1 MPEQQETQTQSRNG
15 NGLTWPEWRKEVSAN
30 LEELD
35 AALKIARH
43 AIYHLRPLVRPKV
56 ERGQ

>member
-1 MPEQQETQTQSRNG
+1 MPEQQDTQAGSRNG
-15 NGLTWPEWRKEVSAN
+15 TGLTWPQWRQEVSAS

-35 AALKIARH
+35 AALKIARQ
-43 AIYHLRPLVRPKV
+43 AIYRLRPMVRPKV

>member
-1 MPEQQETQTQSRNG
+1 MPEETTTENQTRST
-15 NGLTWPEWRKEVSAN
+15 NGLSWPQWRQEVSAN

-35 AALKIARH
+35 AALKIARQ
-43 AIYHLRPLVRPKV
+43 AIYRLRPMVRPKV